1 MNKGVLLDQI
11 TLGQDIDL
19 APLSDLFDSWHSFET
34 TSPEQVVERCHDAQF
49 IITNKVVFTEPLLTA
64 LPQLKVIGV
73 AATGINNID
82 LACAKKRGIDVVNVK
97 GYGDHSVAQHTF
109 TLLLQLIGRARSY
122 QTYIDNND
130 WPNSAFFS
138 CLDFTTYE
146 LQDKILGIVGYGGLG
161 QAVAKIARAFGMSV
175 IIAERPNCDVIRQGR
190 VPFETLLKKSDVVS
204 LHCPLTTDNQHIIDE
219 NALALMKSSA
229 LLLNTARGPLVDEQA
244 LLNALTNN
252 SIAGAALDVLSQEP
266 PPSNHPLL
274 NYQGDNLIVTPH
286 IAWAAKE
293 ARQRLVIMLANN
305 LSKYL

>member
-19 APLSDLFDSWHSFET
+19 APLSDLFDSWHSFKT
-34 TSPEQVVERCHDAQF
+34 TSPEQIVERCYDAQF
-49 IITNKVVFTEPLLTA
+49 IITNKMVLTEQLLTA

-73 AATGINNID
+73 AATGMNNID
-82 LACAKKRGIDVVNVK
+82 LACAKKLGIDVVNVK
-97 GYGDHSVAQHTF
+97 GYGDQSVAQHTF
-109 TLLLQLIGRARSY
+109 TLLLQLIGRARPY
-122 QTYIDNND
+122 QAYIDNND

-146 LQDKILGIVGYGGLG
+146 LQDKTLGIVGYGRLG

-175 IIAERPNCDVIRQGR
+175 MIAERPNNDVIRKGR
-190 VPFETLLKKSDVVS
+190 VPFETLLKQSDVVT
-204 LHCPLTTDNQHIIDE
+204 LHCPLTADNQHIIDE
-219 NALALMKSSA
+219 NALALMKPSA
-229 LLLNTARGPLVDEQA
+229 LLLNTARGPLIDEQA
-244 LLNALTNN
+244 LLNALTHN

-274 NYQGDNLIVTPH
+274 KYQGDNLIITPH